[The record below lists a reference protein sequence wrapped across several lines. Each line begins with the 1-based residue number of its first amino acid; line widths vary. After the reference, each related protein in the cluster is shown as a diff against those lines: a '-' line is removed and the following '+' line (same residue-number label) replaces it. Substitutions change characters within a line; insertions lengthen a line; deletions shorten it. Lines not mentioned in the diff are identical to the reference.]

1 MAKPTVFVRDATGL
15 VKNVSLFDAV
25 ALNIADMSAGA
36 ALAVVGFT
44 MILLPSVSG
53 VNLVYGSVIA
63 FLLSLPQVVVYTMM
77 TQRIPRTGGDYVWL
91 SRMFGGFWGGSLAFM
106 GPALE
111 TMAYLALIT
120 LSMIF
125 AIGSVGVSLGYTS
138 CGITSCLGLALPGNM
153 AGADVVSQFI
163 LGAIIFAL
171 LIAVNIWRP
180 KWGYKIVSICTVIG
194 ILTLIAGNISL
205 LSAGNQGVV
214 SYMNFLNSI
223 GANTTYS
230 KVAASYTGPTF
241 DFNATILMLPFFAI
255 YVYPWVFAGPAVASE
270 LKGGNRTLKWNV
282 PIASLITFI
291 FVTGSFATMYYVGSF
306 AFITAAFANPTLVYT
321 YSFNFWTLAMGVASS
336 PALAWFIGLGW
347 ILWNLGILAYG
358 IILVS
363 RYLFAEAFDRF
374 LPSKMAY
381 VTKWGSPAAAHLF
394 DLVVVIILI
403 GGASFLYGTLVSLY
417 GSVVAS
423 MIYFASI
430 GAAGAVYGLRK
441 EKGQAKALLVAC
453 GAFTTLVFLYLLYQ
467 FLALPSVWGGNP
479 FAYSYVGV
487 SFLTGAILYGA
498 SKYYHGKQGIDVSL
512 AYKEIPPE

>member
-1 MAKPTVFVRDATGL
+1 MAKRAVFVRDATGL
-15 VKNVSLFDAV
+15 IKNVSLFDAV

-44 MILLPSVSG
+44 MILLPTLSG
-53 VNLVYGSVIA
+53 VNLVYGSAIA
-63 FLLSLPQVVVYTMM
+63 FLISLPQVVVYTMM

-120 LSMIF
+120 LSAIF

-138 CGITSCLGLALPGNM
+138 CGIATCLGLALPGDIQ
-153 AGADVVSQFI
+153 GADVVSQFG
-163 LGAIIFAL
+163 LGVVIFAL

-180 KWGYKIVSICTVIG
+180 KWGYKIVSFCTVVG
-194 ILTLIAGNISL
+194 ILTLIAGNASL

-214 SYMNFLNSI
+214 SYVNFLNSI
-223 GANTTYS
+223 GANTTYQQ
-230 KVAASYTGPTF
+230 VAGSYTGPTF
-241 DFNATILMLPFFAI
+241 SFNSTILMLPFFAI
-255 YVYPWVFAGPAVASE
+255 FVYPWVFAGPAVASE
-270 LKGGNRTLKWNV
+270 LKGGNRTLRWNV
-282 PIASLITFI
+282 PIASLITFL
-291 FVTGSFATMYYVGSF
+291 FVTGSFATMYYVGGF
-306 AFITAAFANPTLVYT
+306 QFVTGAFANSTLVYT
-321 YSFNFWTLAMGVASS
+321 YSFNFWTLAMGVASN

-347 ILWNLGILAYG
+347 ILWNIGILAYG

-381 VTKWGSPAAAHLF
+381 VTKWGSPAIAHLF

-417 GSVVAS
+417 GSVIAS
-423 MIYFASI
+423 MIYFACV
-430 GAAGAVYGLRK
+430 GAAGATYGIRK
-441 EKGQAKALLVAC
+441 EKGRAKIILIAC
-453 GAFTTLVFLYLLYQ
+453 GVFTTLVFLYLLYQ

-487 SFLTGAILYGA
+487 SFVAGAILYGA
-498 SKYYHGKQGIDVSL
+498 SKYYHGKHGVDISL